1 MARVILLRHGE
12 TDWSRD
18 SRWQGHTDVPLNAKG
33 LEQAEALAAPLA
45 RQRPTH
51 LISSDLVRTRQTLE
65 PLAQLTGLAIAE
77 MPDLREV
84 DVGSWA
90 GLTHAEARERFPE
103 GVDRHD
109 AGGVGWTDG
118 ETYDQVATRGMA
130 ALNRATDGLPGTAL
144 VVICAHGGLIGAV
157 TGRALGLDAEA
168 QRRHMGRIS
177 HGHAVYLRRR
187 ETADGPLWRMLGYNA
202 PLLGESGPPIE
213 MTIH

>member
-18 SRWQGHTDVPLNAKG
+18 SRWQGHTDVPLNAAG
-33 LEQAEALAAPLA
+33 LDQAERLAAPLA

-51 LISSDLVRTRQTLE
+51 LVTSDLVRTRQTLA
-65 PLAQLTGLAIAE
+65 PLAALTGLTIAE
-77 MPDLREV
+77 DPALREV

-90 GLTHAEARERFPE
+90 GLTHAEALERHPE
-103 GVDRHD
+103 GVARHD

-118 ETYDQVATRGMA
+118 ETYAQVAERGLA
-130 ALNRATDGLPGTAL
+130 ALERHTADLPASAL
-144 VVICAHGGLIGAV
+144 VVVCTHGGLIGAV
-157 TGRALGLDAEA
+157 TGRAIGLDAEG

-187 ETADGPLWRMLGYNA
+187 AADAGVIWRMLGYNA
-202 PLLGESGPPIE
+202 PLLGESGPPVE

>member
-18 SRWQGHTDVPLNAKG
+18 SRWQGHTDVPLNEAG
-33 LEQAEALAAPLA
+33 HAQARALAAPLA
-45 RQRPTH
+45 RHAPTQ
-51 LISSDLVRTRQTLE
+51 LVASDLVRTRQTLE
-65 PLAQLTGLAIAE
+65 PLAAATGLAIAE
-77 MPDLREV
+77 DPDLREV

-103 GVDRHD
+103 GVARHD

-118 ETYDQVATRGMA
+118 ETYDHVAQRGMA
-130 ALNRATDGLPGTAL
+130 ALVRATDGLPASAL

-157 TGRALGLDAEA
+157 AGRALGLDAEA

-187 ETADGPLWRMLGYNA
+187 ETEQGPLWRMLGYNA